1 MPPATEYKYSVALSR
16 YASAEA
22 ARYRYVGHEF
32 VHPFGGESVTT
43 IWPVEG
49 SGQFCR
55 HAECSKVTN
64 AIIEAKGR

>member
-32 VHPFGGESVTT
+32 VHPFGGESVAPYVQLTQKMHT
-43 IWPVEG
+43 SSGSDAPEIRVE
-49 SGQFCR
+49 
-55 HAECSKVTN
+55 E
-64 AIIEAKGR
+64 IE